1 MVDIDDMA
9 IKKQNPHIKINEWME
24 KSLYAV
30 KGWNITT
37 MKEKHTFSS
46 SCTFIIND
54 RTEKK

>member
-1 MVDIDDMA
+1 M
-9 IKKQNPHIKINEWME
+9 NECG
-24 KSLYAV
+24 KTL

-37 MKEKHTFSS
+37 TEEKHTFSS